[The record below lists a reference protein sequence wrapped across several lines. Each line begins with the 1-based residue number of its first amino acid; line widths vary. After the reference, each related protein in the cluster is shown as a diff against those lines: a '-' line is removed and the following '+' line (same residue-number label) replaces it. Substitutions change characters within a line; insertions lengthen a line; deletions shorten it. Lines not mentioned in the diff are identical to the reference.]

1 MKIKATALI
10 LVLLFSSSVLSLGL
24 GPQVGIYKSKDADES
39 STMFGLAL
47 RTKLLPTLGIEGSI
61 NYRQE
66 KYMDGYVTVKSWP
79 IQATGLIYVLPILYG
94 AAGMGWYNVTIDY
107 KDTPGMELKDE
118 TARRIGWH
126 FGGGLELPLG
136 PSMTLAGDVRYVFL
150 DYKFKDVPGA
160 GDQKN
165 DFYVITVSLLFG
177 L

>member
-10 LVLLFSSSVLSLGL
+10 LVLLFSSSVLALGL
-24 GPQVGIYKSKDADES
+24 GPQVGFYKSKDADES

-47 RTKLLPTLGIEGSI
+47 RTKLIPTIGIEASI

-66 KYMDGYVTVKSWP
+66 KYADGYVTVKSWP
-79 IQATGLIYVLPILYG
+79 IQVTGLIYPLPILYG

-107 KDTPGMELKDE
+107 KESLGMEDE

-150 DYKFKDVPGA
+150 DYKFKEVPGA
-160 GDQKN
+160 GDKKN
-165 DFYVITVSLLFG
+165 DFYVIAVSLLFG